1 MMSDMS
7 IFDEPDEQSAG
18 VPLLGMAKLQAEEE
32 ERQKRWATDRES
44 AREEAESGVLPQVDI
59 TSHIDASIVARAL
72 GSERARPEGS
82 NPSADAAPEPS
93 IEDVE
98 VGANDADA
106 VDVASDNGDVD
117 GNDNNNNNGVPNTD
131 RPANAPGSLTPAREI
146 DDPFGDLVRSSSSD
160 DDDLADF
167 DDFDEPEGFDGEAV
181 EIEDDDVDEV
191 DQSVIA
197 ELEAEEERAAD
208 ERDEQ
213 ELQEIQRQEQEARE
227 RSSLNESSL
236 DGATEAARSY
246 YVDITRNPPP
256 MTDEATRIDEDRP
269 MVRAAHAPGDDVA
282 PGTSKPEPMSLGDG
296 PSANVKIP
304 TALMN
309 TIRAVAVQA
318 LASSTFEL
326 SPTQRKQAR
335 GHVGSKV
342 FDEMTEKAQRDAWL
356 DYINKKFANNRLTVA
371 FLAAQANLDI
381 EGLDETTAM
390 IVDQLRCVDPVLREL
405 HTNTARLDAV
415 LASERKTR
423 ELNAEM
429 VQTLRGLE
437 IAASFMVAWTTL
449 EGSRGVAETPPGKL
463 KVLNGTTRVMRDRIQ
478 AMTKQEINKIKRET
492 GQPM

>member
-1 MMSDMS
+1 MSDMS

-32 ERQKRWATDRES
+32 ERQKRWATDREA

-82 NPSADAAPEPS
+82 NPSADAALEPS
-93 IEDVE
+93 IEDAE

-131 RPANAPGSLTPAREI
+131 RSANAPGSLTPAREI
-146 DDPFGDLVRSSSSD
+146 DDPFGDLVSSSSSD

-390 IVDQLRCVDPVLREL
+390 IVDRLRCVDPVLREL

-423 ELNAEM
+423 ELDAEM

-463 KVLNGTTRVMRDRIQ
+463 KLLNGTTRVMRDRIQ

>member
-1 MMSDMS
+1 MSDMS
-7 IFDEPDEQSAG
+7 IFDEPDEQSTGA
-18 VPLLGMAKLQAEEE
+18 PLLGMAKLQAEEE
-32 ERQKRWATDRES
+32 ERQKRWAADREA

-59 TSHIDASIVARAL
+59 TSHVDASIVTRAL
-72 GSERARPEGS
+72 ESDQARPGES
-82 NPSADAAPEPS
+82 NPSADAALEPS
-93 IEDVE
+93 IEDAE

-131 RPANAPGSLTPAREI
+131 RSANAPGSLTPAREI
-146 DDPFGDLVRSSSSD
+146 DDPFGDLVSSSSSD

-423 ELNAEM
+423 ELDAEM

-463 KVLNGTTRVMRDRIQ
+463 KLLNGTTRVMRDRIQ

>member
-32 ERQKRWATDRES
+32 ERQKRWAADREA

-59 TSHIDASIVARAL
+59 TSHVDASIVTRAL
-72 GSERARPEGS
+72 ESDQARPGES
-82 NPSADAAPEPS
+82 NPSADAASEPS
-93 IEDVE
+93 ADKGGE
-98 VGANDADA
+98 VGTDDANS
-106 VDVASDNGDVD
+106 VDVASGGGDVD
-117 GNDNNNNNGVPNTD
+117 DGVPDTD
-131 RPANAPGSLTPAREI
+131 GPDDAPESVTPAREI
-146 DDPFGDLVRSSSSD
+146 DDPFGDLVSSSSSD
-160 DDDLADF
+160 DDGDDDLADF
-167 DDFDEPEGFDGEAV
+167 DDFDEPEGFGGEAV

-269 MVRAAHAPGDDVA
+269 MVRAAHAPVDDVA

-463 KVLNGTTRVMRDRIQ
+463 KLLNGTTRVMRDRIQ